1 MAGFRFQRSK
11 PVGCLQQNSSI
22 FPVRQW
28 NRTFLFLLQRDGEEC
43 MLWRFLHSFVEWTF
57 EPMIFLQWYCYSRN
71 NQKQTLYSYGLD
83 LMSGKICAVWSLP
96 IPTEKNCCGS
106 QNKPQF
112 VQATQKMSSLC
123 GNRRKLILIPLIESV
138 CFFLEKLL
146 LMKTRKTQLLNNISC
161 ECVKLTLLFFEWW

>member
-1 MAGFRFQRSK
+1 MHI
-11 PVGCLQQNSSI
+11 P
-22 FPVRQW
+22 
-28 NRTFLFLLQRDGEEC
+28 
-43 MLWRFLHSFVEWTF
+43 
-57 EPMIFLQWYCYSRN
+57 
-71 NQKQTLYSYGLD
+71 YSYGLD

-161 ECVKLTLLFFEWW
+161 NCVKLTLLFLNGDNYKTCSSMSISSSEKVPTLAFSIRRSDPLTVRL